1 MDLKGDISEF
11 EKSSII
17 IFLLSVIRIQQIIVQ
32 LSNSLDKS
40 KNMAIWD
47 WIVNVAGLAMT

>member
-17 IFLLSVIRIQQIIVQ
+17 IFLLSVIKIQQIIVQ

-40 KNMAIWD
+40 KNMTI
-47 WIVNVAGLAMT
+47 